1 MGLRISFPII
11 LVLYVTTS
19 NNAFFFPPIVSSVAA
34 FTTTIPTSSSSS
46 YTHEA
51 NALLSSHWWNDKN
64 ISNRCNWLGIV
75 CNEVGSIIEISNPL
89 NKSQPGLCSS
99 WYINITAFTNLVR
112 LDLSEMQ
119 LWGRFPRD
127 ITTLK
132 KLNHLNLSHNH
143 LSGEIP
149 TTIVNLT
156 QLVVFDISC
165 NSINGEVPHELS
177 TLKKLVTINLS
188 GNNFSGSIPSS
199 FGHMSSLTHLNLSS
213 NQLTGELPMTLANL
227 TQLVVLD
234 ISSNSIRGAIP
245 LDFDNLKNLVALDLS
260 DNKLNGSIPSSLGL
274 MSNLL
279 HLFLHKNSISGKIP
293 SSIGNLTQLVNLK
306 LSHNKISGCIPP
318 EIGRLTSLLTLDIG
332 YNNMLVSANIPLEIG
347 NLKNLTYLSL
357 SGNRLSGQIPSTI
370 GYLKSLRVLLLDS
383 NNINGSIPSE
393 IWDLRSLT
401 VLNLSHN
408 SQSGSVSSNI
418 ALLVHLQHL
427 SISSNQIE
435 GCIPIAIEHLIDLKV
450 LDLSSNKI
458 SGVIPFGIGELTGLQ
473 FLDLSYN
480 NLEGP
485 IPPGIQVHSNYLKL
499 SNNFLNGT
507 IMFNIGNL
515 SYLDLSYNN
524 LTGEIPEVLFSIQ
537 YVNLSFNSFDIAN
550 FSLCHLRDDIV
561 IGNKVPSYS
570 CYSDKPPHNVVGY
583 LTKIL
588 LPMFVL
594 FIFCFFAFLYVG
606 DFVISLC
613 LAKIKFKERKR
624 KNGDLFSIWNYD
636 GKIAFE
642 DIKKATEDFDL
653 KYCIGTGSY
662 GSVYRAQLPS
672 GKVVALKKL
681 HKIECEDPTFDK
693 SFRNEIKMLAEIR
706 HRNIIKLYGFCLYN
720 KCMFLVKI
728 VKGIANALAY
738 MHHDCIQPI
747 IHRDITSGNILLNS
761 KFEAFVA
768 DFGTAR
774 IINPDSSHQTLLAGT
789 YGYIAPELAYTL
801 NATAKCDVYSFGVVA
816 LETMMG
822 KHPREL
828 ISSLSKSSST
838 RRSILKDILDSRLPF
853 PFFRKDAQ
861 DVMLILTL
869 ALACVHSKP
878 RYRPSM
884 QEVVNEFEASR
895 LPFPLSFY
903 DISID
908 QLRI

>member
-1 MGLRISFPII
+1 MPSSFLLLF
-11 LVLYVTTS
+11 LVLLLLLPQS
-19 NNAFFFPPIVSSVAA
+19 QHLPLHH
-34 FTTTIPTSSSSS
+34 
-46 YTHEA
+46 THEA

-119 LWGRFPRD
+119 LW
-127 ITTLK
+127 
-132 KLNHLNLSHNH
+132 
-143 LSGEIP
+143 GEIP

-524 LTGEIPEVLFSIQ
+524 LTGEIPEV
-537 YVNLSFNSFDIAN
+537 
-550 FSLCHLRDDIV
+550 
-561 IGNKVPSYS
+561 PSYS

-720 KCMFLVKI
+720 KCMFLVYEYMEGGSLFCALHNDTRVPELNWSDRVKI

-774 IINPDSSHQTLLAGT
+774 IINPNSSHQTLLART

-908 QLRI
+908 QLMDQKIYLTNQK